1 MSTESPVGR
10 HLARTAKAIGRA
22 LDQALADA
30 GGSLPTYSI
39 LFTLKTEHVA
49 NQRELADSVGIRGA
63 TLTHHLNGMEADG
76 LLSRRRDPHNRRVH
90 VVELTE
96 RGEALYERLADVSVA
111 FDQRLRTGVSDDDV
125 QVLEQLL
132 GRLYENATRT
142 GP

>member
-1 MSTESPVGR
+1 MSTESLVGR

-22 LDQALADA
+22 LDQALADT
-30 GGSLPTYSI
+30 GGSLPTYLI
-39 LFTLKTEHVA
+39 LLTLKTEQVA
-49 NQRELADSVGIRGA
+49 NQRELADSVGIQGA

-76 LLSRRRDPHNRRVH
+76 LLTRRRDPHNRRVH

-96 RGEALYERLADVSVA
+96 GGEALYERLSDVSMA

-132 GRLYENATRT
+132 GRLYDNATRT